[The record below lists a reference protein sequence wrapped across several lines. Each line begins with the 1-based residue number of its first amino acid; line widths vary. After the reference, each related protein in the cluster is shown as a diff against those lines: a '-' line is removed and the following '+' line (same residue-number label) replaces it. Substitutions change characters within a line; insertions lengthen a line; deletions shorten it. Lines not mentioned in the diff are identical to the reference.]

1 MKKKQGKQFLTN
13 VLLFVMAIL
22 FTACG
27 KDATETSKTNTR
39 SEYLYQP
46 TYQSIEIKMDYIQS
60 ACKKEDRIY
69 MYGSTWEEAKEKN
82 GEGRSIYYIASCNI
96 DGSDLQEKEIKGLKD
111 NEYVMSLAV
120 DDKDQL
126 LFMTQ
131 EYEYNEETGED
142 KQYYRIHRLNQK
154 GKIEDTV
161 ELKKD
166 KKDSDE
172 YFYLDSNCVVFL
184 DGMIYIGMDKKI
196 YSFDEKGKAGK
207 SYEIEEDMYIQK
219 LILSAEGKLYTYGWL
234 NEGDSGKQVFIE
246 FKPKEGK
253 FGDPIDLG
261 EYNIY
266 GQSMHLSE
274 SSKVLVNDGNNI
286 YSVDL
291 SNGKLTTELNWI
303 NSDVDGDSVRECFP
317 LEDGK
322 ILAISTNYQQSTQKN
337 ITEIV
342 TLNKIK
348 ASEVK
353 EKKVLIYAGATMDYS
368 VKEKILSFNKTN
380 ENYRIEVRDYSGYD
394 DSARKLNLDIT
405 SGKVPDILD
414 VSYGISKDALIKK
427 GLFLDIYPFMEQD
440 KEIKKEDFI
449 PSVLSTMEVE
459 EKLYFLPYSFNIQGL
474 ISGKKMIGDREGWTV
489 KEMMEMYKA
498 MPKGSV
504 FMTDMSRQGFCYN
517 MITRQLNEYIDW
529 NTGKVDF
536 NNDDFIELVEFSKSL
551 PKEEELQC
559 DDDMVVLRN
568 EGKLFLE
575 SFYLQDPVDIIGYE
589 KTYKKQKGYQILS
602 YPSSDKSNQLS
613 MGGLGSMLAIT
624 KQCKEAEGAWEFIRQ
639 FLTYDFQKTEVNY
652 CFPVRKDMLERR
664 LEQVQATKSYKEE
677 DGTKVNTIMEEY
689 GYDRA
694 LTKEEA
700 EMIRSI
706 VERIGTC
713 SSYDTATDEIGE
725 IINEELQAFYTGDK
739 TAKEAAEI
747 IQSRAKI
754 YVSENS

>member
-13 VLLFVMAIL
+13 VLLFLMAIL

-27 KDATETSKTNTR
+27 KDATETSKTSAR

-60 ACKKEDRIY
+60 ACRKEDKVY

-111 NEYVMSLAV
+111 NEYVLSLSV
-120 DDKDQL
+120 DDKDRL
-126 LFMTQ
+126 LFITQ

-142 KQYYRIHRLNQK
+142 KEYYRIHRLNQK
-154 GKIEDTV
+154 GKIEETV
-161 ELKKD
+161 ELKRD

-172 YFYLDSNCVVFL
+172 YFYINSSSLVFL
-184 DGMIYIGMDKKI
+184 DGMIYVGMDKKI
-196 YSFDEKGKAGK
+196 YSFDEKGKEGK
-207 SYEIEEDMYIQK
+207 SYEIDKEMYIQS
-219 LILSAEGKLYTYGWL
+219 LILSTEGKLYTYGWL
-234 NEGDSGKQVFIE
+234 NEGDSGKQVFME
-246 FKPKEGK
+246 FNPKEGK

-274 SSKVLVNDGNNI
+274 SGKVLVNDGNNI
-286 YSVDL
+286 YAVDL

-322 ILAISTNYQQSTQKN
+322 ILAISTTYQQSTQKN
-337 ITEIV
+337 ITELV

-348 ASEVK
+348 ASEIK
-353 EKKVLIYAGATMDYS
+353 EKKVLIYAGASMDYS

-414 VSYGISKDALIKK
+414 VSYGVSKDALIKK
-427 GLFLDIYPFMEQD
+427 GLFLDLYPFMEQD

-459 EKLYFLPYSFNIQGL
+459 GKLYFLPYSFSIQGL
-474 ISGKKMIGDREGWTV
+474 ISGKKTVGDREGWTV

-498 MPKGSV
+498 MPEGSV

-536 NNDDFIELVEFSKSL
+536 NNDDFIELIEFSKSL
-551 PKEEELQC
+551 PKEEELQY

-568 EGKLFLE
+568 KGKLFLE

-602 YPSSDKSNQLS
+602 YPSSDKSNRLS
-613 MGGLGSMLAIT
+613 MGGIGSMLAIT

-639 FLTYDFQKTEVNY
+639 FFTYDFQKTEVNY
-652 CFPVRKDMLERR
+652 SFSIRNDILERR
-664 LEQVQATKSYKEE
+664 LKQVQATKSYKEE
-677 DGTKVNTIMEEY
+677 DGTKVDTIMEQY

-694 LTKEEA
+694 LTEEEA
-700 EMIRSI
+700 ETIRSMI
-706 VERIGTC
+706 ERVGTC

-725 IINEELQAFYTGDK
+725 IINEELQAFYAGDK